1 MSTVQLSNLQSD
13 FLRVIEV
20 ILDLDVKTR
29 REQKLL
35 QQVFASVFILV
46 LLDH

>member
-1 MSTVQLSNLQSD
+1 MCTVQLSNLQSD

-35 QQVFASVFILV
+35 QQVFASVLILV

>member
-35 QQVFASVFILV
+35 QQVFASVLILV